1 MKVKYIFEKLV
12 ARASCWSLLSS
23 TRRNPAYGK
32 PGELI
37 ESLSDEDR
45 EELKK
50 LSSDDSAEPDRSAL
64 NYMLGQYLEST
75 VTVRTH
81 SFKKEE

>member
-1 MKVKYIFEKLV
+1 M
-12 ARASCWSLLSS
+12 
-23 TRRNPAYGK
+23 
-32 PGELI
+32 

-64 NYMLGQYLEST
+64 NYMLGQYPEST